1 MAADAVTATVAAD
14 AIAVATGVSTV
25 RKQRTL
31 AWPWCPT
38 RGGQILKS

>member
-25 RKQRTL
+25 RKQRNPGPG
-31 AWPWCPT
+31 AQPW
-38 RGGQILKS
+38 GGVMY